1 MDGSLGPGGERSIG
15 GDAQAHSK
23 TDINR
28 MKACMSAALIG
39 VYYALDYTCEEDKE
53 GNL

>member
-1 MDGSLGPGGERSIG
+1 MDGSPGPGGERSLG

-28 MKACMSAALIG
+28 MQACMSAALIG
-39 VYYALDYTCEEDKE
+39 VDCTLDGTSEEDKE
-53 GNL
+53 GSP